1 MFITTVM
8 IRVETVMMMVSD
20 MRIPYSGRGSPSLL
34 GKQPDLPNVAFS
46 SQKSEIPQKRT
57 KSHFLSQSLPGIV
70 RWHRRASGLPTCWFV
85 LFSVLKSNDHI
96 HTEDHPNVKGLTSTL
111 PGRGGLRASLPGHH
125 RPCNSVQVRSGQSR
139 IRDEVN

>member
-34 GKQPDLPNVAFS
+34 GKQPDLPNVALS
-46 SQKSEIPQKRT
+46 SKNPRFKQQRT
-57 KSHFLSQSLPGIV
+57 KSNFLSQSLAGIV
-70 RWHRRASGLPTCWFV
+70 RWHRRASGLLTCWFV
-85 LFSVLKSNDHI
+85 LFQFSSQTITYIQDRS
-96 HTEDHPNVKGLTSTL
+96 NVKGLTCTL

-125 RPCNSVQVRSGQSR
+125 RPCHSVQVRSGQSR
-139 IRDEVN
+139 IRNEVN